1 MASRNAAGWW
11 AAIALASA
19 APGAAAAQDLEAITR
34 EVTSIE
40 GSADALTREDTDLGE
55 RRSPTYVEERLIDGQ
70 LFYQLQDYIHAAII
84 FTDLVENFPDHPA
97 YPDAQFL
104 LADSLFRAGDYFGAR
119 SQFQVVIQH
128 AGEARFASHVQRALG
143 RLIEI
148 AIHTRDFSGIEDVFA
163 QLSRLPPAEIEAT
176 TTYFRA
182 KYLYSRAVPTEE
194 FLRRDPGAVIASGSM
209 GGAASA
215 AGVDAGGRS
224 AARPAVDVARLEE
237 ARQAFAAVPETSPY
251 YPQAL
256 YFIGVIHTVR
266 EQYPQAIEAFAR
278 VLRTEA
284 TTDEHRVVAELAYL
298 ALGRLYYETD
308 QLEQAIEAYQAIPRT
323 STRFDIALYEIAW
336 VYIRL
341 GDSTRAERAL
351 EVLAVAAPESR
362 YIPDGQLL
370 RGNLLLR
377 NGRLDDAYEVFRA
390 VATEFGPVRRE
401 LDEMIADHS
410 ADPVGYFRE
419 LVAQNLESFDVS
431 AFLPPLAQRWA
442 EIEGDMDRAM
452 SVLEDLAEAR
462 RMVHDTT
469 NLVARLEAALAT
481 PNIVVVFGDLRIQS
495 ERNTALR
502 NRLSRTRRDLIAIE
516 ARSGRGGGAVDEV
529 RSRRREL
536 ERFLDEMPTSDEDFA
551 EMDHEVLG
559 RIRRMERDLSRMET
573 ELYGAEA
580 VITATQLYLE
590 RHAGEGD
597 AAGEEA
603 VRTELA
609 RHRTQVAEYRAQ
621 IEALR
626 VEVASARLQVGVGDD
641 RFERHAA
648 LRAEYAE
655 LVERE
660 HALGGGDERIE
671 ALYRRVSAVERSLD
685 AHDGRLEAAA
695 RTRATE
701 MARQVEEES
710 VRIEGYRTALAE
722 LEAEAE
728 EVVGA
733 VAYTNFRAVQHRFYD
748 LVLRADVGRVDV
760 TWARREEHRSRV
772 EMLTR
777 ERSRDIQALDD
788 EFAEIM
794 DEGGDDDEAG
804 GGTR

>member
-1 MASRNAAGWW
+1 MASRKAAGWW

-19 APGAAAAQDLEAITR
+19 VPGAAAAQDLEAITR

-40 GSADALTREDTDLGE
+40 GSADALTREDTDLGD

-70 LFYQLQDYIHAAII
+70 LFYQLQDYVHAAII
-84 FTDLVENFPDHPA
+84 FTDLVENFASHPA
-97 YPDAQFL
+97 FPDAQFL

-119 SQFQVVIQH
+119 SQFQVVIAH
-128 AGEARFASHVQRALG
+128 ASEARFAPHVQRALG

-148 AIHTRDFSGIEDVFA
+148 AIHTRDFSGIEEVFA

-194 FLRRDPGAVIASGSM
+194 LLRRDPGSAVATGSV
-209 GGAASA
+209 GGA
-215 AGVDAGGRS
+215 GGIGAGGRP
-224 AARPAVDVARLEE
+224 AARPEVDVARLEE
-237 ARQAFAAVPETSPY
+237 ARQAFTAVPENSPY

-284 TTDEHRVVAELAYL
+284 STDEHRVVAELAYL

-323 STRFDIALYEIAW
+323 STRFDVALYEIAW

-351 EVLAVAAPESR
+351 EVLAVAAPDSR

-516 ARSGRGGGAVDEV
+516 ARAGRGSSEVEEV

-609 RHRTQVAEYRAQ
+609 RHHSQVADYRAQ

-794 DEGGDDDEAG
+794 DESGGDDEAG
-804 GGTR
+804 GGAR

>member
-1 MASRNAAGWW
+1 
-11 AAIALASA
+11 
-19 APGAAAAQDLEAITR
+19 
-34 EVTSIE
+34 
-40 GSADALTREDTDLGE
+40 
-55 RRSPTYVEERLIDGQ
+55 
-70 LFYQLQDYIHAAII
+70 
-84 FTDLVENFPDHPA
+84 
-97 YPDAQFL
+97 
-104 LADSLFRAGDYFGAR
+104 
-119 SQFQVVIQH
+119 
-128 AGEARFASHVQRALG
+128 
-143 RLIEI
+143 
-148 AIHTRDFSGIEDVFA
+148 
-163 QLSRLPPAEIEAT
+163 
-176 TTYFRA
+176 
-182 KYLYSRAVPTEE
+182 
-194 FLRRDPGAVIASGSM
+194 
-209 GGAASA
+209 
-215 AGVDAGGRS
+215 
-224 AARPAVDVARLEE
+224 
-237 ARQAFAAVPETSPY
+237 
-251 YPQAL
+251 
-256 YFIGVIHTVR
+256 
-266 EQYPQAIEAFAR
+266 
-278 VLRTEA
+278 
-284 TTDEHRVVAELAYL
+284 
-298 ALGRLYYETD
+298 
-308 QLEQAIEAYQAIPRT
+308 
-323 STRFDIALYEIAW
+323 
-336 VYIRL
+336 
-341 GDSTRAERAL
+341 
-351 EVLAVAAPESR
+351 
-362 YIPDGQLL
+362 
-370 RGNLLLR
+370 
-377 NGRLDDAYEVFRA
+377 
-390 VATEFGPVRRE
+390 
-401 LDEMIADHS
+401 
-410 ADPVGYFRE
+410 
-419 LVAQNLESFDVS
+419 
-431 AFLPPLAQRWA
+431 
-442 EIEGDMDRAM
+442 
-452 SVLEDLAEAR
+452 
-462 RMVHDTT
+462 
-469 NLVARLEAALAT
+469 
-481 PNIVVVFGDLRIQS
+481 
-495 ERNTALR
+495 
-502 NRLSRTRRDLIAIE
+502 
-516 ARSGRGGGAVDEV
+516 
-529 RSRRREL
+529 
-536 ERFLDEMPTSDEDFA
+536 
-551 EMDHEVLG
+551 
-559 RIRRMERDLSRMET
+559 MERDLSRMET